1 MIKGIYRIVN
11 LKNSKIYIGSTTN
24 FSRRKK
30 EHFKLLRGNKHK
42 NKHLQ
47 FSFNKYKEENFKFE
61 IIEKTEDLIIR
72 EQYYINIINT
82 MNPKIGYNL
91 SFPHQ
96 NGGTKALR
104 NSSELR
110 KVVYGIC
117 QTTNKIL
124 VKYRSVQEARDLLH
138 AGIGHRLN
146 KENCFVSKMALVTAD
161 KYDKFKD
168 YRKQYKKLELK
179 GEFKGKPVETYNPL
193 TLKTIKSYSNTKEI
207 AEDLNSKVG
216 YILKVIRKEKGKGLY
231 KGIGIRW
238 T

>member
-1 MIKGIYRIVN
+1 MVKGIYRIVN

-24 FSRRKK
+24 FSRRRK
-30 EHFKLLRGNKHK
+30 EHVKRLRSNKHN

-47 FSFNKYKEENFKFE
+47 ASFNKFGEENFKFE
-61 IIEKTEDLIIR
+61 ILEKTEDLIVR
-72 EQYYINIINT
+72 EQYYIKTLNT

-91 SFPHQ
+91 SFPHLS
-96 NGGTKALR
+96 GGCKSLR
-104 NSSELR
+104 NSSEIR

-146 KENCFVSKMALVTAD
+146 KEDCFVSKMALVTAD

-168 YRKQYKKLELK
+168 YRKQYKKPKLK
-179 GEFKGKPVETYNPL
+179 GRFKGRPVETYNPFNL
-193 TLKTIKSYSNTKEI
+193 ETIKSYSNPKEV

-231 KGIGIRW
+231 KGVGIRW
-238 T
+238 V